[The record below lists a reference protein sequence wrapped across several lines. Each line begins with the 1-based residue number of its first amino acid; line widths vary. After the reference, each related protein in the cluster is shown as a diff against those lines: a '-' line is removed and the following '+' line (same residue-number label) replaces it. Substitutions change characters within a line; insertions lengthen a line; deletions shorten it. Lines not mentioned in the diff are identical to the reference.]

1 MTPDESRSSYL
12 DSVFSMDEVLYL
24 QQIGLAQLYIE
35 GTLSIEDIYV
45 HLRESG
51 I

>member
-24 QQIGLAQLYIE
+24 QQIGLAQLYIAGE
-35 GTLSIEDIYV
+35 VSIDDIYIQLKDQGV
-45 HLRESG
+45 
-51 I
+51 

>member
-1 MTPDESRSSYL
+1 MTPEESREHYL

-24 QQIGLAQLYIE
+24 QQIGLAQKYIAGE
-35 GTLSIEDIYV
+35 LSIDDIYA
-45 HLRESG
+45 HLKEGG